1 MKPTNNNGEIFTCNN
16 CGNHAQPTPQA
27 SGRKKVI
34 FRDDRREEDY
44 YLNLTNEQIDL
55 LEWMISLE
63 CIVEGSYELI
73 EDTEFITI

>member
-1 MKPTNNNGEIFTCNN
+1 MKPTNYGENCNQCKMTVSLSN
-16 CGNHAQPTPQA
+16 P
-27 SGRKKVI
+27 RKKII

-55 LEWMISLE
+55 LEWMVGQE